1 MSQDFTRKESHLT
14 PKEQAHER
22 LKEWII
28 YSEFKPGTV
37 LNERD
42 RVPGHQPYPLQE
54 ILQRL
59 QYQRLIVIR
68 PRKGIFVAPVDFLV
82 HRVRVFDI

>member
-37 LNERD
+37 LNERE
-42 RVPGHQPYPLQE
+42 LAE
-54 ILQRL
+54 CL
-59 QYQRLIVIR
+59 
-68 PRKGIFVAPVDFLV
+68 GISRTPFGRFCSACS
-82 HRVRVFDI
+82 ISG